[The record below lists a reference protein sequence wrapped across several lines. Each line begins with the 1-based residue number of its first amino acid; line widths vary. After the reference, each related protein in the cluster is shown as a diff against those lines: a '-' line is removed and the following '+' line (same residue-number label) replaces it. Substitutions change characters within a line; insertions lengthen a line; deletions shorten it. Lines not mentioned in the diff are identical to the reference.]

1 LVWCSG
7 ADKANT
13 KMETY
18 FNNLTTND
26 GGRKQLLQDIRKLI
40 EEAEGLIK
48 NTAEDLPEKSKSEI
62 LERLERLKKSCHRID
77 EQTYAGVEA
86 VDQMV
91 RRYPYQS
98 IGIAALGGV
107 ILGTILNKK

>member
-1 LVWCSG
+1 
-7 ADKANT
+7 
-13 KMETY
+13 METY
-18 FNNLTTND
+18 FNNLTTNE

-48 NTAEDLPEKSKSEI
+48 NTAEDLPEKSKTEL

-77 EQTYAGVEA
+77 EQTYAGVEV
-86 VDQMV
+86 VDQMI

-98 IGIAALGGV
+98 IGAAALAGV